1 MIPQRPAEVP
11 LLYQIFGN
19 CRQTITAPRHHA
31 SAQSGKITYNKTV
44 IWIRNFSMP
53 PFVLVDGSYF
63 LFRAFHALPPLTTS
77 TGLHTNAIRG
87 AISAI
92 QKLMRRTQPTHM
104 AVIFDTPEPTFRHEL
119 SPIYKG
125 DRPSMP
131 EELAEQIPYLHALI
145 RALGIPLHMLPGAEA
160 DDIIGTLAKRAEA
173 QGHQVLIS
181 TGDKD
186 MAQLVTDKVTLEDS
200 FKDKPMD
207 VNGVFEKFG
216 VWPNQIIDYLTLMGD
231 ASDGIMGVPGVGAKT
246 AAKLLTEYGSIG
258 GILENVDNIKGKV
271 GQNIKDN
278 VEGITLDHQLASI
291 VCDLDMNLT
300 YDDLKLADPN
310 IEQLRSL
317 YTELE
322 FRNQLQSLDHPN
334 NPNGAAYKQNSKA
347 ILKDAHAEE
356 KTVTEDQASITSTDD
371 VLGQANY
378 HTVLAQTD
386 WDNLFK
392 RLSTEKRFAF
402 DTETTSLDYRIA
414 QIVGFSVAFDAHNA
428 YYVPLAHDYEG
439 APEQLNRDL
448 ILAQIKP
455 ILEDKSVEKIGHHLK
470 YDAHV
475 LKNHGIELQGWY
487 FDTMLASYVLNSV
500 ATRHGMDDVARLY
513 LSHLT
518 TTFEQ
523 VAGKGAKQKS
533 FNQIELETAS
543 HYAAEDAHV
552 TYRLYE
558 VLDAKLH
565 KHPELVNILHNVE
578 MPVARVLTMMEEN
591 GIELNLDFL
600 DQLGSEFAKTMQDL
614 ENQITE
620 LAGQPFNVSSPKQVG
635 EILFDKLGLKGGK
648 KTSTGQYSTSESVL
662 EKIEHPIT
670 DLILEYRG
678 LSKLKSTYTDGL
690 LKQANNETHRVHT
703 SYHQALTAT
712 GRLSS
717 TDPNLQ
723 NIPVREDIGRQI
735 RKAFI
740 APKGRVLLAADYSQI
755 ELRLMAHFSQ
765 DEALVDAFNHGQDV
779 HRRTAAEV
787 LGIALEDV
795 TGNQR
800 RQAKAVNFGLLYG
813 MSEFGLTRQLGF
825 SREESRSYI
834 GKYFQRYP
842 GVLEYMERTRQV
854 AREQGFVETILGR
867 RLYTPDIMA
876 SNKMIKQGAE
886 RAAINAPLQGSAAD
900 IIKMAMIEVE
910 KMLPKGQAKM
920 LLQVHDELVFEAD
933 EDIADDLAMKLADV
947 MQSVLKISV
956 PLVVEVGKGSN
967 WDEAH

>member
-1 MIPQRPAEVP
+1 
-11 LLYQIFGN
+11 
-19 CRQTITAPRHHA
+19 
-31 SAQSGKITYNKTV
+31 
-44 IWIRNFSMP
+44 MP

-104 AVIFDTPEPTFRHEL
+104 AVIFDTPEPTFRHVL

-131 EELAEQIPYLHALI
+131 DELSEQIPYLHALI
-145 RALGIPLHMLPGAEA
+145 RALGIPLYMLPGAEA

-173 QGHQVLIS
+173 AGQQVLIS

-258 GILENVDNIKGKV
+258 GILENVDKIKGKV
-271 GQNIKDN
+271 GQNIKEHAD
-278 VEGITLDHQLASI
+278 GIALDHQLASI
-291 VCDLDMNLT
+291 VCDLETGLT
-300 YDDLKLADPN
+300 FDDLKLQDPN
-310 IEQLRSL
+310 TEALRSL

-322 FRNQLQSLDHPN
+322 FRQQLQSLDHPN
-334 NPNGAAYKQNSKA
+334 NPNSATYKQATQHIAKSAQSETIIN
-347 ILKDAHAEE
+347 
-356 KTVTEDQASITSTDD
+356 TEDQAVQSSVDD
-371 VLGQANY
+371 QLGQANY
-378 HTVLAQTD
+378 HTVLSAEQWTQ
-386 WDNLFK
+386 LFK

-402 DTETTSLDYRIA
+402 DTETTSLDYRVA
-414 QIVGFSVAFDAHNA
+414 KIVGFSVAFDAQDA
-428 YYVPLAHDYEG
+428 YYVPLAHDYEN
-439 APEQLNRDL
+439 APAQLDREQ

-455 ILEDKSVEKIGHHLK
+455 ILEDESVQKIGHHLK

-475 LKNHGIELQGWY
+475 LENHGIELKGWY
-487 FDTMLASYVLNSV
+487 FDTMLASYVLNAV
-500 ATRHGMDDVARLY
+500 ATRHGMDDVSRLY

-523 VAGKGAKQKS
+523 VAGKGAKQKT
-533 FNQIELETAS
+533 FNQIEIETAA

-552 TYRLYE
+552 TYRLFE
-558 VLDAKLH
+558 VLDTKLQ

-578 MPVARVLTMMEEN
+578 MPVARVLTIMEEN
-591 GIELNLDFL
+591 GIELDLGFL
-600 DQLGSEFAKTMQDL
+600 DQLGVEFANTMANL
-614 ENQITE
+614 ESQITE
-620 LAGQPFNVSSPKQVG
+620 LAGQSFNVSSPKQVG

-648 KTSTGQYSTSESVL
+648 KTATGQYSTSESVL
-662 EKIEHPIT
+662 EKIDHPIT
-670 DLILEYRG
+670 ELILDYRG

-690 LKQANNETHRVHT
+690 LKQANSDTHRVHT

-723 NIPVREDIGRQI
+723 NIPVREEIGRQI

-740 APKGRVLLAADYSQI
+740 APQGRVLLAADYSQI

-787 LGIALEDV
+787 LGVALEDV
-795 TGNQR
+795 TSDQR

-825 SREESRSYI
+825 SREESRGYI
-834 GKYFQRYP
+834 AKYFQRYP
-842 GVLEYMERTRQV
+842 GVLDYMERTRQI

-876 SNKMIKQGAE
+876 SNKMIKQAAE

-900 IIKMAMIEVE
+900 IIKMAMIAVDQ
-910 KMLPKGQAKM
+910 MLPKDQAKM
-920 LLQVHDELVFEAD
+920 LLQVHDELVFEVDESIAD
-933 EDIADDLAMKLADV
+933 ELASKLADV
-947 MQSVLKISV
+947 MQSVLQISV
-956 PLVVEVGKGSN
+956 PLLVEVGKGRN

>member
-1 MIPQRPAEVP
+1 
-11 LLYQIFGN
+11 
-19 CRQTITAPRHHA
+19 
-31 SAQSGKITYNKTV
+31 
-44 IWIRNFSMP
+44 MP

-131 EELAEQIPYLHALI
+131 EELSQQIPYLHALI
-145 RALGIPLHMLPGAEA
+145 RALGIPLYMLPGAEA

-173 QGHQVLIS
+173 EGQQVLIS

-186 MAQLVTDKVTLEDS
+186 MAQLVTEKVTLEDS
-200 FKDKPMD
+200 FKEKPMD
-207 VNGVFEKFG
+207 IQAVFDKFG
-216 VWPNQIIDYLTLMGD
+216 VWPHQIIDYLTLMGD
-231 ASDGIMGVPGVGAKT
+231 ASDGIMGVPGIGAKT

-258 GILENVDNIKGKV
+258 AILENVDHIKGKV

-278 VEGITLDHQLASI
+278 ADGIALDHQLASI
-291 VCDLDMNLT
+291 VCDLDLNFG
-300 YDDLKLADPN
+300 YADLKLQDPN
-310 IEQLRSL
+310 VEALRNL

-334 NPNGAAYKQNSKA
+334 NPNNSNYKQA
-347 ILKDAHAEE
+347 A
-356 KTVTEDQASITSTDD
+356 KTVAAPTANEIETEDQATQSSVDD
-371 VLGQANY
+371 QLGAATY
-378 HTVLAQTD
+378 HTILDQAHWDALLQRLQTAQH
-386 WDNLFK
+386 
-392 RLSTEKRFAF
+392 FAF
-402 DTETTSLDYRIA
+402 DTETTSLDYRVA
-414 QIVGFSVAFDAHNA
+414 EIVGFSIAFDAKDA

-439 APEQLNRDL
+439 APQQLNRDQV
-448 ILAQIKP
+448 LAQIKP
-455 ILEDKSVEKIGHHLK
+455 ILENNAVDKIGHHLK

-475 LKNHGIELQGWY
+475 LENHGIHLQGWY

-518 TTFEQ
+518 TSYEQ
-523 VAGKGAKQKS
+523 IAGKGVKQKT
-533 FNQIELETAS
+533 FNQIEIETAA

-558 VLDAKLH
+558 VLSAKLQ
-565 KHPELVNILHNVE
+565 KHPELVNILHNIE
-578 MPVARVLTMMEEN
+578 MPVARVLTSMEEN
-591 GIELNLDFL
+591 GIQLDLKFL
-600 DQLGSEFAKTMQDL
+600 DQLGVDFSQTMQDL
-614 ENQITE
+614 ENQIVE
-620 LAGQPFNVSSPKQVG
+620 LAGENFNVSSPKQVG

-648 KTSTGQYSTSESVL
+648 KTATGQYSTSESVL
-662 EKIEHPIT
+662 EKIEHPISS
-670 DLILEYRG
+670 LILDYRG

-690 LKQANNETHRVHT
+690 LKQANNDTHRVHT

-723 NIPVREDIGRQI
+723 NIPIRTEIGRQI
-735 RKAFI
+735 RKAFV
-740 APKGRVLLAADYSQI
+740 APEGRVLLAADYSQI

-765 DEALVDAFNHGQDV
+765 DDALLDAFNHGQDV

-795 TGNQR
+795 TSDQR

-813 MSEFGLTRQLGF
+813 MSEFGLIRQLGF
-825 SREESRSYI
+825 TREESQNYI
-834 GKYFQRYP
+834 KQYFQRYP
-842 GVLEYMERTRQV
+842 GIYEYMQRTRQV
-854 AREQGFVETILGR
+854 ALEQGFVETILGR
-867 RLYTPDIMA
+867 RLYTPDIAARNMMVRKA
-876 SNKMIKQGAE
+876 AE

-900 IIKMAMIEVE
+900 IIKMAMIEVD
-910 KMLPKGQAKM
+910 KMLPQAQAKM
-920 LLQVHDELVFEAD
+920 LLQVHDELVFEVDADAAD
-933 EDIADDLAMKLADV
+933 ELAPKLAEV
-947 MQSVLKISV
+947 MQSVVEISV
-956 PLVVEVGKGSN
+956 PLVVEVGKGNN

>member
-1 MIPQRPAEVP
+1 
-11 LLYQIFGN
+11 
-19 CRQTITAPRHHA
+19 
-31 SAQSGKITYNKTV
+31 
-44 IWIRNFSMP
+44 MP

-63 LFRAFHALPPLTTS
+63 LFRAFHAVPPLTTS
-77 TGLHTNAIRG
+77 TGLQTNAVRG

-92 QKLMRRTQPTHM
+92 QKLMRRIQPTHM

-131 EELAEQIPYLHALI
+131 DELSQQIPYLHALI
-145 RALGIPLHMLPGAEA
+145 RALGIPLHTLPGAEV
-160 DDIIGTLAKRAEA
+160 DDVIATLAKRAEA
-173 QGHQVLIS
+173 LGHQVIIS

-200 FKDKPMD
+200 FKERPLD

-231 ASDGIMGVPGVGAKT
+231 ASDGIMGVPGVGAET

-271 GQNIKDN
+271 GQNIKDS

-291 VCDLDMNLT
+291 VIDLDLNFG
-300 YDDLKLADPN
+300 YEDLKLQDPN
-310 IEQLRSL
+310 IDALRNL

-322 FRNQLQSLDHPN
+322 FRTQLQSLDHPN
-334 NPNGAAYKQNSKA
+334 NPNNAAYKQTTKA
-347 ILKDAHAEE
+347 IEKNTTEEVPTQNEDHAS
-356 KTVTEDQASITSTDD
+356 TTSVDDQ
-371 VLGQANY
+371 LGEATY
-378 HTVLAQTD
+378 HTVLTQAD
-386 WDNLFK
+386 WDKLFQ

-414 QIVGFSVAFDAHNA
+414 QIVGFSVAFDAKDA

-439 APEQLNRDL
+439 APEQLNRET

-455 ILEDKSVEKIGHHLK
+455 ILENPEIQKIGHHLK

-475 LKNHGIELQGWY
+475 LENHGIHLQGWY

-500 ATRHGMDDVARLY
+500 ATRHGMDDVSRLY

-518 TTFEQ
+518 TTYEQ
-523 VAGKGAKQKS
+523 VAGKGVKQKT
-533 FNQIELETAS
+533 FNQIEIEIAA

-558 VLDAKLH
+558 VLDEKLR
-565 KHPELVNILHNVE
+565 KHPELLNLLHNIE
-578 MPVARVLTMMEEN
+578 MPVARVLTIMEEN
-591 GIELNLDFL
+591 GIELDLSFL
-600 DQLGSEFAKTMQDL
+600 DQLGVDFANTIQDL
-614 ENQITE
+614 ENQIIE
-620 LAGQPFNVSSPKQVG
+620 IAGESFNVSSPKQVG
-635 EILFDKLGLKGGK
+635 EVLFDKLGLKGGK

-662 EKIEHPIT
+662 EKIDHPIT
-670 DLILEYRG
+670 SLILEYRG

-690 LKQANNETHRVHT
+690 LKQANDESHRVHT

-723 NIPVREDIGRQI
+723 NIPVRETIGRQI
-735 RKAFI
+735 RKAFV
-740 APKGRVLLAADYSQI
+740 APKGRILLAADYSQI

-765 DEALVDAFNHGQDV
+765 DSALVDAFNNGQDV
-779 HRRTAAEV
+779 HRRTASEV

-795 TGNQR
+795 TNDQR

-813 MSEFGLTRQLGF
+813 MSEFGLIRQLGF
-825 SREESRSYI
+825 TRQESQDYI
-834 GKYFQRYP
+834 KQYFHRYP
-842 GVLEYMERTRQV
+842 GIYEYMQRTRQV
-854 AREQGFVETILGR
+854 ALEQGFVETILGR
-867 RLYTPDIMA
+867 RLYTPDIDARNMMVRKA
-876 SNKMIKQGAE
+876 AE

-910 KMLPKGQAKM
+910 KMLPKDQAKM
-920 LLQVHDELVFEAD
+920 LLQVHDELVFEVDENIAD
-933 EDIADDLAMKLADV
+933 ELAPKLAEV
-947 MQSVLKISV
+947 MQSVLQISV
-956 PLVVEVGKGSN
+956 PLIVEVGKGKN

>member
-1 MIPQRPAEVP
+1 
-11 LLYQIFGN
+11 
-19 CRQTITAPRHHA
+19 
-31 SAQSGKITYNKTV
+31 
-44 IWIRNFSMP
+44 MP

-63 LFRAFHALPPLTTS
+63 LFRAYHALPPLTTS
-77 TGLHTNAIRG
+77 TGLQTNAIRG

-92 QKLMRRTQPTHM
+92 QKLMRRIQPTHM
-104 AVIFDTPEPTFRHEL
+104 AVIFDTPEPTFRHVL
-119 SPIYKG
+119 SPVYKG

-131 EELAEQIPYLHALI
+131 DELSQQIPYLHNLI
-145 RALGIPLHMLPGAEA
+145 RALGIPLHTLPGAEA
-160 DDIIGTLAKRAEA
+160 DDVIGTLAKRAEKA
-173 QGHQVLIS
+173 GYQVLIS

-200 FKDKPMD
+200 FKDKPLD

-231 ASDGIMGVPGVGAKT
+231 ASDGIRGVPGVGAKT

-258 GILENVDNIKGKV
+258 GILENVDQIKGKV

-291 VCDLDMNLT
+291 VCDLDMGLT
-300 YDDLKLADPN
+300 YEDLKLLDPN
-310 IEQLRSL
+310 VEELRRL

-334 NPNGAAYKQNSKA
+334 NPNNSVYKQTSKV
-347 ILKDAHAEE
+347 IE
-356 KTVTEDQASITSTDD
+356 KTAHSEVVIETEDQADITSVDD
-371 VLGQANY
+371 QLGKATY
-378 HTVLAQTD
+378 HTILTQAD
-386 WDNLFK
+386 WTQLFQ
-392 RLSTEKRFAF
+392 RLSSAKRFAF
-402 DTETTSLDYRIA
+402 DTETTSLDYRVA
-414 QIVGFSVAFDAHNA
+414 EMVGFSLAFDANDA
-428 YYVPLAHDYEG
+428 YYIPLAHDYED
-439 APEQLNRDL
+439 APEQLNRET

-455 ILEDKSVEKIGHHLK
+455 ILEDDSIQKIGHHLK
-470 YDAHV
+470 YDAHI
-475 LKNHGIELQGWY
+475 LQNHGIELQGWY

-523 VAGKGAKQKS
+523 IAGKGVKQKT
-533 FNQIELETAS
+533 FNQIDIETAA

-558 VLDAKLH
+558 VLSKKLQAI
-565 KHPELVNILHNVE
+565 PELNNILLNIE
-578 MPVARVLTMMEEN
+578 MPVARVLTIMEEN
-591 GIELNLDFL
+591 GIELDLKFL
-600 DQLGSEFAKTMQDL
+600 DQLSVEFSNTIQNL

-620 LAGQPFNVSSPKQVG
+620 LAGQSFNVSSPKQVG
-635 EILFDKLGLKGGK
+635 EVLFDKLGLKGGK
-648 KTSTGQYSTSESVL
+648 KTATGQYSTSESIL
-662 EKIEHPIT
+662 EKIDHPIT
-670 DLILEYRG
+670 TLILEYRG

-690 LKQANNETHRVHT
+690 QKQANNDSGRVHT

-723 NIPVREDIGRQI
+723 NIPIREEIGRQI

-740 APKGRVLLAADYSQI
+740 APEGRVLLAADYSQI
-755 ELRLMAHFSQ
+755 ELRLMAHLSQ
-765 DEALVDAFNHGQDV
+765 DEALVDAFKHGQDV

-795 TGNQR
+795 TNDQR

-813 MSEFGLTRQLGF
+813 MSEFGLIRQLGF
-825 SREESRSYI
+825 TRQESQDYI
-834 GKYFQRYP
+834 KQYFHRYP
-842 GVLEYMERTRQV
+842 GIYEYMQRTRQV
-854 AREQGFVETILGR
+854 ALEQGFVETILGR
-867 RLYTPDIMA
+867 RLYTPDIDARNMMVR
-876 SNKMIKQGAE
+876 KGAE

-900 IIKMAMIEVE
+900 IIKMAMIEVD
-910 KMLPKGQAKM
+910 KMLPKDQAKM
-920 LLQVHDELVFEAD
+920 LLQVHDELVFEVDA
-933 EDIADDLAMKLADV
+933 DIADELAPKLAEV
-947 MQSVLKISV
+947 MQSVVKLSV
-956 PLVVEVGKGSN
+956 PLIVEVGKGMN

>member
-1 MIPQRPAEVP
+1 
-11 LLYQIFGN
+11 
-19 CRQTITAPRHHA
+19 
-31 SAQSGKITYNKTV
+31 
-44 IWIRNFSMP
+44 
-53 PFVLVDGSYF
+53 
-63 LFRAFHALPPLTTS
+63 
-77 TGLHTNAIRG
+77 
-87 AISAI
+87 
-92 QKLMRRTQPTHM
+92 MRRVQPTHM

-131 EELAEQIPYLHALI
+131 SELAEQIPYLHALI
-145 RALGIPLHMLPGAEA
+145 KALGIPLHALPGAEA

-173 QGHQVLIS
+173 MGHQVLIS

-186 MAQLVTDKVTLEDS
+186 MAQLVTEKVTLEDS
-200 FKDKPMD
+200 FKEKPLD

-246 AAKLLTEYGSIG
+246 AAKLLNEYGSIG
-258 GILENVDNIKGKV
+258 GILENVDKIKGKV

-291 VCDLDMNLT
+291 VIDLDLSFG
-300 YDDLKLADPN
+300 YDDLKLAEPN
-310 IEQLRSL
+310 VAKLREL

-334 NPNGAAYKQNSKA
+334 NPNNSNYKQ
-347 ILKDAHAEE
+347 
-356 KTVTEDQASITSTDD
+356 VVQSITTKPVALIEEDHASLTSSDD
-371 VLGQANY
+371 QLGQATY
-378 HTVLAQTD
+378 HTVLNQAD
-386 WDNLFK
+386 WDALFN
-392 RLSTEKRFAF
+392 RLNTAKRFAF

-414 QIVGFSVAFDAHNA
+414 QIVGFSVAFDAEDA
-428 YYVPLAHDYEG
+428 YYVPLAHDYEN
-439 APEQLNRDL
+439 APEQLNRET

-455 ILEDKSVEKIGHHLK
+455 ILEDDNIQKIGHHLK

-475 LKNHGIELQGWY
+475 LENHGIQLAGWY

-523 VAGKGAKQKS
+523 IAGKGAKQKT
-533 FNQIELETAS
+533 FNQIEIETAA

-558 VLDAKLH
+558 VLYEKL
-565 KHPELVNILHNVE
+565 KVHPELLNILLNIE
-578 MPVARVLTMMEEN
+578 MPVARVLTSMEEN
-591 GIELNLDFL
+591 GIQLDLAFL
-600 DQLGSEFAKTMQDL
+600 DQLGCDFAETMKNL
-614 ENQITE
+614 EQQIE
-620 LAGQPFNVSSPKQVG
+620 EMAGESFNVSSPKQVG

-648 KTSTGQYSTSESVL
+648 KTTTGQYSTSESIL
-662 EKIEHPIT
+662 EKLEHPIAE
-670 DLILEYRG
+670 LILNYRG

-690 LKQANNETHRVHT
+690 CKQANNDTHRVHT

-723 NIPVREDIGRQI
+723 NIPIREEIGRQI
-735 RKAFI
+735 RKAFV
-740 APKGRVLLAADYSQI
+740 APEGRILLAADYSQI
-755 ELRLMAHFSQ
+755 ELRLMAHLSQ
-765 DEALVDAFNHGQDV
+765 DDALVDAFIHGQDV

-795 TGNQR
+795 TNDQR

-825 SREESRSYI
+825 TRQESQEYI
-834 GKYFQRYP
+834 KQYFHRYP
-842 GVLEYMERTRQV
+842 GIYEYMQRTRQV
-854 AREQGFVETILGR
+854 ALEQGFVETILGR
-867 RLYTPDIMA
+867 RLYTPDIDARNM
-876 SNKMIKQGAE
+876 MIRKAAE

-900 IIKMAMIEVE
+900 IIKMAMIEVD
-910 KMLPKGQAKM
+910 KMLPKDQAKM
-920 LLQVHDELVFEAD
+920 LLQVHDELVFEVDEAIAD
-933 EDIADDLAMKLADV
+933 ELASKLAEV
-947 MQSVLKISV
+947 MQSVVQISV
-956 PLVVEVGKGSN
+956 PLLVEVGKGKN

>member
-1 MIPQRPAEVP
+1 
-11 LLYQIFGN
+11 
-19 CRQTITAPRHHA
+19 
-31 SAQSGKITYNKTV
+31 
-44 IWIRNFSMP
+44 MP

-131 EELAEQIPYLHALI
+131 EELSQQIPYLHALI
-145 RALGIPLHMLPGAEA
+145 RALGIPLFMLPGAEA

-173 QGHQVLIS
+173 EGQQVLIS

-186 MAQLVTDKVTLEDS
+186 MAQLVTEKVTLEDS
-200 FKDKPMD
+200 FKEKPMD
-207 VNGVFEKFG
+207 IQAVFDKFG
-216 VWPNQIIDYLTLMGD
+216 VWPHQIIDYLTLMGD
-231 ASDGIMGVPGVGAKT
+231 ASDGIMGVPGIGAKT

-258 GILENVDNIKGKV
+258 AILENADNIKGKV

-278 VEGITLDHQLASI
+278 ADGIALDHQLASI
-291 VCDLDMNLT
+291 VCDLDLDFG
-300 YDDLKLADPN
+300 YSELKLQEPDVEA
-310 IEQLRSL
+310 LRNL

-334 NPNGAAYKQNSKA
+334 NPNNRNYQQAA
-347 ILKDAHAEE
+347 
-356 KTVTEDQASITSTDD
+356 KTVAPPTSSEIATEDQATQSSVDD
-371 VLGQANY
+371 QLGSASY
-378 HTVLAQTD
+378 HTILDAQH
-386 WDNLFK
+386 WDALLQ
-392 RLSTEKRFAF
+392 RLNTAQRFAF
-402 DTETTSLDYRIA
+402 DTETTSLDYRVA
-414 QIVGFSVAFDAHNA
+414 EIVGFSVAFDAKDA
-428 YYVPLAHDYEG
+428 YYVPLAHDYAG
-439 APEQLNRDL
+439 APQQLDRDQVL
-448 ILAQIKP
+448 EQIKP
-455 ILEDKSVEKIGHHLK
+455 ILENDAVEKIGHHLK

-475 LKNHGIELQGWY
+475 LEKHGIHLQGWY

-518 TTFEQ
+518 TSYEQ
-523 VAGKGAKQKS
+523 IAGKGVKQKT
-533 FNQIELETAS
+533 FNQIEIETAA

-558 VLDAKLH
+558 VLSAKLQ
-565 KHPELVNILHNVE
+565 KHPELVNILHNIE
-578 MPVARVLTMMEEN
+578 MPVARVLTSMEEN
-591 GIELNLDFL
+591 GIQLDLQFL
-600 DQLGSEFAKTMQDL
+600 DQLGVDFAQTMQDL
-614 ENQITE
+614 GNQIVE
-620 LAGQPFNVSSPKQVG
+620 LAGENFNVSSPKQVG

-648 KTSTGQYSTSESVL
+648 KTATGQYSTSESVL
-662 EKIEHPIT
+662 EKIEHPISS
-670 DLILEYRG
+670 LILDYRG

-690 LKQANNETHRVHT
+690 LKQANNDTHRVHT

-723 NIPVREDIGRQI
+723 NIPIRTEIGRQI
-735 RKAFI
+735 RKAFV
-740 APKGRVLLAADYSQI
+740 APEGRVLLAADYSQI

-765 DEALVDAFNHGQDV
+765 DDALLDAFNHGQDV

-795 TGNQR
+795 TSDQR

-813 MSEFGLTRQLGF
+813 MSEFGLIRQLGF
-825 SREESRSYI
+825 TREESQNYI
-834 GKYFQRYP
+834 KQYFQRYP
-842 GVLEYMERTRQV
+842 GIYEYMQRTRQV
-854 AREQGFVETILGR
+854 ALEQGFVETILGR
-867 RLYTPDIMA
+867 RLYTPDIDARNMMVRKA
-876 SNKMIKQGAE
+876 AE

-900 IIKMAMIEVE
+900 IIKMAMIEVD
-910 KMLPKGQAKM
+910 KMLPQAQAKM
-920 LLQVHDELVFEAD
+920 LLQVHDELVFEVDADAAD
-933 EDIADDLAMKLADV
+933 ELAPQLAQV
-947 MQSVLKISV
+947 MQSVVEISV
-956 PLVVEVGKGSN
+956 PLLVEVGKGNN

>member
-1 MIPQRPAEVP
+1 
-11 LLYQIFGN
+11 
-19 CRQTITAPRHHA
+19 
-31 SAQSGKITYNKTV
+31 
-44 IWIRNFSMP
+44 MP

-104 AVIFDTPEPTFRHEL
+104 AVIFDTPEPTFRHVL

-131 EELAEQIPYLHALI
+131 EELSEQIPYLHALI
-145 RALGIPLHMLPGAEA
+145 RALGIPLYMLPGAEA

-173 QGHQVLIS
+173 AGQQVLIS

-258 GILENVDNIKGKV
+258 GILENVDKIKGKV
-271 GQNIKDN
+271 GQNIKEHTD
-278 VEGITLDHQLASI
+278 GIALDHQLASI
-291 VCDLDMNLT
+291 VCDLETGLT
-300 YDDLKLADPN
+300 FDDLKLQDPN
-310 IEQLRSL
+310 TEALRSL

-322 FRNQLQSLDHPN
+322 FRQQLQSLDHPN
-334 NPNGAAYKQNSKA
+334 NPNSATYKQATQEIVKSA
-347 ILKDAHAEE
+347 QSE
-356 KTVTEDQASITSTDD
+356 TVINTEDQAVQSSVDD
-371 VLGQANY
+371 QLGQANY
-378 HTVLAQTD
+378 HTVLSAEQWAQ
-386 WDNLFK
+386 LFK

-402 DTETTSLDYRIA
+402 DTETTSLDYRVA
-414 QIVGFSVAFDAHNA
+414 QIVGFSVAFDAQDA
-428 YYVPLAHDYEG
+428 YYVPLAHDYEN
-439 APEQLNRDL
+439 APAQLDREQ

-455 ILEDKSVEKIGHHLK
+455 ILEDESVQKIGHHLK

-475 LKNHGIELQGWY
+475 LENHGIELKGWY
-487 FDTMLASYVLNSV
+487 FDTMLASYVLNAV
-500 ATRHGMDDVARLY
+500 ATRHGMYDVSRLY

-523 VAGKGAKQKS
+523 VAGKGAKQKT
-533 FNQIELETAS
+533 FNQIEIETAA

-552 TYRLYE
+552 TYRLFE
-558 VLDAKLH
+558 VLDAKLQ

-578 MPVARVLTMMEEN
+578 MPVARVLTIMEEN
-591 GIELNLDFL
+591 GIELDLSFL
-600 DQLGSEFAKTMQDL
+600 DQLGIEFANTMANL
-614 ENQITE
+614 ESQITE
-620 LAGQPFNVSSPKQVG
+620 LAGQSFNVSSPKQVG

-648 KTSTGQYSTSESVL
+648 KTATGQYSTSESVL
-662 EKIEHPIT
+662 EKIDHPIT
-670 DLILEYRG
+670 ELILDYRG

-690 LKQANNETHRVHT
+690 LKQANSDTHRVHT

-723 NIPVREDIGRQI
+723 NIPVREEIGRQI

-740 APKGRVLLAADYSQI
+740 APQGRVLLAADYSQI

-787 LGIALEDV
+787 LGVALEDV
-795 TGNQR
+795 TSDQR

-825 SREESRSYI
+825 SREESRGYI
-834 GKYFQRYP
+834 AKYFQRYP
-842 GVLEYMERTRQV
+842 GVLDYMERTRQI

-876 SNKMIKQGAE
+876 SNKMIKQAAE

-900 IIKMAMIEVE
+900 IIKMAMIAVDQ
-910 KMLPKGQAKM
+910 MLPKDQAKM
-920 LLQVHDELVFEAD
+920 LLQVHDELVFEVDESIAD
-933 EDIADDLAMKLADV
+933 ELALKLADV
-947 MQSVLKISV
+947 MQSVLQISV
-956 PLVVEVGKGSN
+956 PLLVEVGKGRN

>member
-1 MIPQRPAEVP
+1 
-11 LLYQIFGN
+11 
-19 CRQTITAPRHHA
+19 
-31 SAQSGKITYNKTV
+31 
-44 IWIRNFSMP
+44 MP

-104 AVIFDTPEPTFRHEL
+104 AVIFDTPEPTFRHVL

-131 EELAEQIPYLHALI
+131 EELSEQIPYLHALI
-145 RALGIPLHMLPGAEA
+145 RALGIPLYMLPGAEA

-173 QGHQVLIS
+173 AGQQVLIS

-258 GILENVDNIKGKV
+258 GILENVDKIKGKV
-271 GQNIKDN
+271 GQNIKEHAD
-278 VEGITLDHQLASI
+278 GIALDHQLASI
-291 VCDLDMNLT
+291 VCDLETGLT
-300 YDDLKLADPN
+300 FDDLKLQDPN
-310 IEQLRSL
+310 TEALRSL

-322 FRNQLQSLDHPN
+322 FRQQLQSLDHPN
-334 NPNGAAYKQNSKA
+334 NPNSATYKQATQEIVKSA
-347 ILKDAHAEE
+347 QSE
-356 KTVTEDQASITSTDD
+356 TVINTEDQAIQSSVDD
-371 VLGQANY
+371 QLGQANY
-378 HTVLAQTD
+378 HTVLSAEQWTQ
-386 WDNLFK
+386 LFK

-402 DTETTSLDYRIA
+402 DTETTSLDYRVA
-414 QIVGFSVAFDAHNA
+414 QIVGFSVAFDAQDA
-428 YYVPLAHDYEG
+428 YYVPLAHDYEN
-439 APEQLNRDL
+439 APAQLDREQ

-455 ILEDKSVEKIGHHLK
+455 ILEDESVQKIGHHLK

-475 LKNHGIELQGWY
+475 LENHGIELKGWY
-487 FDTMLASYVLNSV
+487 FDTMLASYVLNAV
-500 ATRHGMDDVARLY
+500 ATRHGMDDVSRLY

-523 VAGKGAKQKS
+523 VAGKGAKQKT
-533 FNQIELETAS
+533 FNQIEIETAA

-552 TYRLYE
+552 TYRLFE
-558 VLDAKLH
+558 VLDAKLQ

-578 MPVARVLTMMEEN
+578 MPVARVLTIMEEN
-591 GIELNLDFL
+591 GIELDLGFL
-600 DQLGSEFAKTMQDL
+600 DQLGIEFANTMANL
-614 ENQITE
+614 ESQITE
-620 LAGQPFNVSSPKQVG
+620 LAGQSFNVSSPKQVG

-648 KTSTGQYSTSESVL
+648 KTATGQYSTSESVL
-662 EKIEHPIT
+662 EKIDHPIT
-670 DLILEYRG
+670 ELILDYRG

-690 LKQANNETHRVHT
+690 LKQANSDTHRVHT

-723 NIPVREDIGRQI
+723 NIPVREEIGRQI

-740 APKGRVLLAADYSQI
+740 APQGRVLLAADYSQI

-787 LGIALEDV
+787 LGVALEDV
-795 TGNQR
+795 TSDQR

-825 SREESRSYI
+825 SREESRGYI
-834 GKYFQRYP
+834 AKYFQRYP
-842 GVLEYMERTRQV
+842 GVLDYMERTRQI
-854 AREQGFVETILGR
+854 AREQGFVETILDR

-876 SNKMIKQGAE
+876 SNKMIKQAAE

-900 IIKMAMIEVE
+900 IIKMAMIAVDR
-910 KMLPKGQAKM
+910 MLPKDQAKM
-920 LLQVHDELVFEAD
+920 LLQVHDELVFEVDESIAD
-933 EDIADDLAMKLADV
+933 ELASKLADV
-947 MQSVLKISV
+947 MQSVLQISV
-956 PLVVEVGKGSN
+956 PLLVEVGKGRN

>member
-1 MIPQRPAEVP
+1 
-11 LLYQIFGN
+11 
-19 CRQTITAPRHHA
+19 
-31 SAQSGKITYNKTV
+31 
-44 IWIRNFSMP
+44 MP

-92 QKLMRRTQPTHM
+92 QKLMRRVQPTHM

-131 EELAEQIPYLHALI
+131 SELAEQIPYLHALI
-145 RALGIPLHMLPGAEA
+145 KALGIPLHALPGAEA

-173 QGHQVLIS
+173 MGHQVLIS

-186 MAQLVTDKVTLEDS
+186 MAQLVTEKVTLEDS
-200 FKDKPMD
+200 FKEKPLD

-246 AAKLLTEYGSIG
+246 AAKLLNEYGSIG
-258 GILENVDNIKGKV
+258 GILENVDKIKGKV

-291 VCDLDMNLT
+291 VIDLDLSFG
-300 YDDLKLADPN
+300 YDDLKLAEPN
-310 IEQLRSL
+310 VAKLREL

-334 NPNGAAYKQNSKA
+334 NPNNSNYKQAAQSITTKP
-347 ILKDAHAEE
+347 
-356 KTVTEDQASITSTDD
+356 VASIEEDHASLTSSDD
-371 VLGQANY
+371 QLGQATY
-378 HTVLAQTD
+378 HTVLNQAD
-386 WDNLFK
+386 WDALFN
-392 RLSTEKRFAF
+392 RLNTAKRFAF

-414 QIVGFSVAFDAHNA
+414 QIVGFSVAFDAEDA
-428 YYVPLAHDYEG
+428 YYVPLAHDYEN
-439 APEQLNRDL
+439 APEQLNRET

-455 ILEDKSVEKIGHHLK
+455 ILEDDNIQKIGHHLK

-475 LKNHGIELQGWY
+475 LENHGIQLAGWY

-523 VAGKGAKQKS
+523 IAGKGAKQKT
-533 FNQIELETAS
+533 FNQIEIETAA

-558 VLDAKLH
+558 VLHEKL
-565 KHPELVNILHNVE
+565 KVHPELLNILLNIE
-578 MPVARVLTMMEEN
+578 MPVARVLTSMEEN
-591 GIELNLDFL
+591 GIQLDLAFL
-600 DQLGSEFAKTMQDL
+600 DQLGCDFAETMKNL
-614 ENQITE
+614 EQQIE
-620 LAGQPFNVSSPKQVG
+620 EMAGESFNVSSPKQVG

-648 KTSTGQYSTSESVL
+648 KTTTGQYSTSESIL
-662 EKIEHPIT
+662 EKLEHPIAE
-670 DLILEYRG
+670 LILNYRG

-690 LKQANNETHRVHT
+690 CKQANNNTHRVHT

-723 NIPVREDIGRQI
+723 NIPIREEIGRQI
-735 RKAFI
+735 RKAFV
-740 APKGRVLLAADYSQI
+740 APEGRILLAADYSQI
-755 ELRLMAHFSQ
+755 ELRLMAHLSQ
-765 DEALVDAFNHGQDV
+765 DDALVDAFIHGQDV

-795 TGNQR
+795 TNDQR

-825 SREESRSYI
+825 TRQESQEYI
-834 GKYFQRYP
+834 KQYFHRYP
-842 GVLEYMERTRQV
+842 GIYEYMQRTRQV
-854 AREQGFVETILGR
+854 ALEQGFVETILGR
-867 RLYTPDIMA
+867 RLYTPDIDARNM
-876 SNKMIKQGAE
+876 MIRKAAE

-900 IIKMAMIEVE
+900 IIKMAMIEVD
-910 KMLPKGQAKM
+910 KMLPKDQAKM
-920 LLQVHDELVFEAD
+920 LLQVHDELVFEVDEAIAD
-933 EDIADDLAMKLADV
+933 ELVPKLAEV
-947 MQSVLKISV
+947 MQSVVQISV
-956 PLVVEVGKGSN
+956 PLLVEVGKGKN